1 MEISSV
7 LSGVVQVGGY
17 PGMAWW
23 RPTETKK
30 GRVGHGFR
38 KLLQWGGV
46 ARGQWAMAR
55 QEGREGALGL
65 RAGRVTQPV
74 GGQGHGPWVRRLA
87 GPPLKHGRPNATAAH
102 PAGLS

>member
-1 MEISSV
+1 
-7 LSGVVQVGGY
+7 
-17 PGMAWW
+17 
-23 RPTETKK
+23 
-30 GRVGHGFR
+30 
-38 KLLQWGGV
+38 
-46 ARGQWAMAR
+46 MAR